1 MKYTTAEKWV
11 PADDF
16 VLEDNALATV
26 SSTANTLVIA
36 GPGAGKTELLAQRA
50 CYLLETN
57 HCRAPR
63 KILAISFKRDAAENL
78 AARVKLRTDENIN
91 HRFVSHTYD
100 AFAKLLLDRF
110 RYGLPK
116 EYQPHKDYVIDTAQ
130 FPEQIMS
137 AFELRL
143 PGCSRGRDSRETRS
157 IRTQLMDSI
166 SAADYPLNN
175 QDTATEVLL
184 EILNGPGQATLT
196 FSIINRLVGYLL
208 RSNPK
213 IVSYLRQ
220 TYTHVFLDE
229 FQDTTQRQYDVLKEI
244 FLGGNTIITAV
255 GDPKQRIML
264 WAGAK
269 ANIFAEFENDFGAE
283 RVPLVRNYRSTPR
296 LIELQNIL
304 TANHLGSTVTCLPP
318 PDTETEEDAATF
330 YHFNNYQQEATE
342 IAETIRQ
349 IIEGGE
355 VDPRDVCLLYKQQ
368 PAHYGEV
375 MIQALANLG
384 INARVE
390 NEFQDLMTEPLV
402 RFIVNLLQGSCDDS
416 AKEAREKVIY
426 EYFNFNNVVGD
437 HPMLLEE
444 IRIRNQLKQLKS
456 LINAA
461 TTWPEIVAEINRLID
476 EITFAKFSAHYPQY
490 NELSYFKECQQK
502 CTDHIRDAYAASG
515 DILTA
520 LNIFLGTESV
530 PLMTVHKSKGLEFD
544 TVFFIGFEDQT
555 FWNFSRQ
562 PDEDTR
568 AFFVALSRAK
578 KQVNFTFCESR
589 INNFQNT
596 DQRVIRNIDPIFKT
610 LINSNLVKQDDRRS
624 R

>member
-1 MKYTTAEKWV
+1 MKYTRAEEWV

-16 VLEDNALATV
+16 ILEDNALATV
-26 SSTANTLVIA
+26 TSTTNTLVIA

-78 AARVKLRTDENIN
+78 ATRVKLRTHEDIS
-91 HRFVSHTYD
+91 HRFISLTYD

-116 EYQPHKDYVIDTAQ
+116 DYQPHKDYVIDTAQ

-143 PGCSRGRDSRETRS
+143 PGCSRGRTSRETKS
-157 IRTQLMDSI
+157 IRTRLMDSI
-166 SAADYPLNN
+166 SASDYPLSG
-175 QDTATEVLL
+175 QDPATEVLL

-244 FLGGNTIITAV
+244 FVDGNAVITAV

-269 ANIFAEFENDFGAE
+269 ANIFTDFEQDFGAE
-283 RVPLVRNYRSTPR
+283 RVPLIRNYRSSPR
-296 LIELQNIL
+296 LIELQNFL
-304 TANHLGSTVTCLPP
+304 AANHFGSTVTCLPP
-318 PDTETEEDAATF
+318 PNTETEEDVATF
-330 YHFNNYQQEATE
+330 YHFNNHQQEAAE

-349 IIEGGE
+349 ILTDQETS
-355 VDPRDVCLLYKQQ
+355 PREVCLLYKQQ
-368 PAHYGEV
+368 PGHYGEE
-375 MIQALANLG
+375 MIQALSDLG
-384 INARVE
+384 IDARVE

-402 RFIVNLLQGSCDDS
+402 RFIVDLLQGACHENG
-416 AKEAREKVIY
+416 KEARERVIY
-426 EYFNFNNVVGD
+426 QYCNFSNIISD

-444 IRIRNQLKQLKS
+444 RRVRNQLKSLKA
-456 LINAA
+456 LISAA
-461 TTWPEIVAEINRLID
+461 TAWPKIERKINRLID
-476 EITFAKFSAHYPQY
+476 EISFDKFSAHYPQY

-502 CTDHIRDAYAASG
+502 CLDHIRDAYAVSG
-515 DILTA
+515 DLVAA
-520 LNIFLGTESV
+520 LNVFLGTESI

-555 FWNFSRQ
+555 FWNFNRQ

-596 DQRVIRNIDPIFKT
+596 DQRAIRNIDPIFRT
-610 LINSNLVKQDDRRS
+610 LIDSGLVQQFDRR